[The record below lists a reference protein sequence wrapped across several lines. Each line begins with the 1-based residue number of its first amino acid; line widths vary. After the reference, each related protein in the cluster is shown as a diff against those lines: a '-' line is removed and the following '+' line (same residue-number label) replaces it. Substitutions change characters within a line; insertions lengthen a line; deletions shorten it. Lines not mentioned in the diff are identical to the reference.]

1 MHMQTWVHHRFRVIS
16 LQHVEFVE
24 RHWGGATCLAAVDL
38 KKHISEPLIEFMD
51 RGDSFER
58 VGVNL
63 S

>member
-1 MHMQTWVHHRFRVIS
+1 
-16 LQHVEFVE
+16 VE
-24 RHWGGATCLAAVDL
+24 RDWCGATFLAAVDL
-38 KKHISEPLIEFMD
+38 KKHIAEPLIEFMD

>member
-1 MHMQTWVHHRFRVIS
+1 MQTWVHHRFRGVIS
-16 LQHVEFVE
+16 LQYVEFLE
-24 RHWGGATCLAAVDL
+24 RHWCGATFLAAVDL
-38 KKHISEPLIEFMD
+38 KKHIAEPLIEFMD